1 MRGVII
7 TTLLALIFLFW
18 LAAELYGFFKT
29 KNKSPEATRT
39 VAYILGYPLLA
50 VYVASGSLPPA
61 AIVFPVA
68 LGGVFWL
75 LAGMH
80 LKKVLEGEYL
90 STPGTFIGISIRY
103 CLGSVLGAF
112 LLGALLQYAG
122 LF

>member
-7 TTLLALIFLFW
+7 TALLTLIFLFW
-18 LAAELYGFFKT
+18 LAGGLYGFLKT
-29 KNKSPEATRT
+29 KNKSPEAKRT

-50 VYVASGSLPPA
+50 VYVASDGLPPA
-61 AIVFPVA
+61 AIVFPVG

-80 LKKVLEGEYL
+80 LQKVLEGEYPP
-90 STPGTFIGISIRY
+90 TPGTFIGLSIKY
-103 CLGSVLGAF
+103 CLGGVLGAF